1 MNPFDYLNTSVKSYQ
16 RTSKVHGVGLF
27 ALVDIKKGEQVFPI
41 WKGETGWYKI
51 KFGESKQLPKEVLSY
66 ILRSYGNNIVNDN
79 YELRFKLTKDCNF
92 LFSEPLCLINTQF
105 EEGNVDS
112 KTGIAIKEINKD
124 EEIFGNYGNSSQI
137 KLI

>member
-16 RTSKVHGVGLF
+16 RTSKIHGVGLF

-79 YELRFKLTKDCNF
+79 SELRFKLTKDCNF

>member
-66 ILRSYGNNIVNDN
+66 IFRSYGNNIVNDN
-79 YELRFKLTKDCNF
+79 SELRLKLTKDCNF

>member
-1 MNPFDYLNTSVKSYQ
+1 MKPFDYLNTSVKSYI
-16 RTSKVHGVGLF
+16 RVSKIHGIGLF
-27 ALVDIKKGEQVFPI
+27 TLVDIKKGEHIFPL
-41 WKGETGWYKI
+41 WKGKTDWYKI
-51 KFGESKQLPKEVLSY
+51 KFSKAKLLPKEVLSY

-79 YELRFKLTKDCNF
+79 SELRFKLTKDCNF

>member
-16 RTSKVHGVGLF
+16 RTSSVHGVGLF
-27 ALVDIKKGEQVFPI
+27 ALVDIKKGEQVFPT

-51 KFGESKQLPKEVLSY
+51 KFGEAKQLPKEVLSY
-66 ILRSYGNNIVNDN
+66 VLRSYGNNIVNDN
-79 YELRFKLTKDCNF
+79 SEINFKLTKDCNF
-92 LFSEPLCLINTQF
+92 LFSDPLCLLNTQF
-105 EEGNVDS
+105 EEGSVDS
-112 KTGIAIKEINKD
+112 KTGIAIKDIKIN

>member
-1 MNPFDYLNTSVKSYQ
+1 
-16 RTSKVHGVGLF
+16 
-27 ALVDIKKGEQVFPI
+27 
-41 WKGETGWYKI
+41 
-51 KFGESKQLPKEVLSY
+51 
-66 ILRSYGNNIVNDN
+66 
-79 YELRFKLTKDCNF
+79 
-92 LFSEPLCLINTQF
+92 LCLINTQF

>member
-16 RTSKVHGVGLF
+16 RTSSVHGVGLF

-79 YELRFKLTKDCNF
+79 SELRFKLTKDCNF